1 MSIACI
7 EYKLFVD
14 CREKAL
20 RVSMGKLRKDG
31 IPKRSGL
38 QEGDRR
44 VSRPLSMKL
53 QVVDEYRLR
62 QRKKANGQCCA
73 PLQETAEQFNVHKS
87 LVSKWAAQEDEL
99 RRVVSQASVTRFSLN
114 PGSKCRFPLAEA
126 DTYTVCKE
134 HRTNGLRV
142 TARFLRV
149 AMRRSILEHYG
160 EMAATSF
167 RASHRWLQAFAR
179 RHRLSLRRKT
189 NSKHMP
195 IEARLAKCKRW
206 HARFRRRLRRAS
218 STAPLHETWGRWL
231 PQDRISID
239 QVPCNLREGDG
250 RTYAEVGS
258 KRVWLVGS
266 KQDDGKR
273 FCTLQV
279 AARCANGSP
288 NLPRHGQA
296 RLLVIFRGTGKR
308 ISPEEREA
316 WHPGVW
322 VRFQKKAWADEALCE
337 DYALVEMAEITAAAR
352 LAGRESVAIF
362 DNLHGQTTQT
372 HLANLAR
379 NRCKRHLLPSNTTD
393 ELQLVDAGVGH
404 ALKTE
409 MAHLHDDWLSKD
421 DNLEL
426 WTTATNFPVWRKRA
440 LVTWLAAQAWEN
452 VCRRFDFEAAA
463 TRLGMRMTIDGSG
476 DELIRMQ
483 GMEQYFF
490 CDDDGGGSD
499 YGSEAMSEVGGME
512 QMDGLQLGSQEDAQ
526 VEMHE
531 LSGNEN
537 ENENESTLLMGAQ
550 SIDEMTR
557 TESPISQH
565 NNEMSYVIVEYDCNP
580 SSNEEAADISF
591 AEHSVKSCLPQAEAP
606 PGYIIVETCPPL
618 DTRRQQRSLVGK
630 MILYGWED
638 YERTGWFVGR
648 VAHNR
653 VTARDKREVA
663 TANFV
668 VRYTATQTDGQID
681 GLVACELSARTYGAS
696 QWWVLLQHSRA
707 DLCHRSAA
715 LGRSDS
721 SNGEQ
726 LGLL

>member
-1 MSIACI
+1 
-7 EYKLFVD
+7 
-14 CREKAL
+14 
-20 RVSMGKLRKDG
+20 MGKLRKDG
-31 IPKRSGL
+31 IPKHSGL
-38 QEGDRR
+38 REGDRR
-44 VSRPLSMKL
+44 VGRALSLKL

-62 QRKKANGQCCA
+62 QRQKAGGHCCA
-73 PLQETAEQFNVHKS
+73 PLQETATQFNVHKS

-99 RRVVSQASVTRFSLN
+99 RRVLTQTSAVRFSLH

-126 DTYTVCKE
+126 DTYTACKE

-160 EMAATSF
+160 EVAAASF

-195 IEARLAKCKRW
+195 IESRLAKCKRW
-206 HARFRRRLRRAS
+206 HARFRRRLRHES
-218 STAPLHETWGRWL
+218 STTAPLHETWGRWL

-258 KRVWLVGS
+258 KRVWLVGC

-316 WHPGVW
+316 WHPDVW

-337 DYALVEMAEITAAAR
+337 DYALIEMAEITAAAR

-362 DNLHGQTTQT
+362 DNLHGQTTET
-372 HLANLAR
+372 HLRNLAR

-421 DNLEL
+421 GNLEL
-426 WTTATNFPVWRKRA
+426 WTTATNFPAWRKRV

-476 DELIRMQ
+476 DELIQMQ
-483 GMEQYFF
+483 GVERYFF

-499 YGSEAMSEVGGME
+499 YESEVDGSEQTNDS
-512 QMDGLQLGSQEDAQ
+512 LLGSRKDAQ
-526 VEMHE
+526 GEMRE
-531 LSGNEN
+531 LCGHEN
-537 ENENESTLLMGAQ
+537 EHTSIQLVGAQ
-550 SIDEMTR
+550 SIDGMTR
-557 TESPISQH
+557 TKSSTTQH
-565 NNEMSYVIVEYDCNP
+565 TQRVDLMVIKNDCNP
-580 SSNEEAADISF
+580 PSNEEAADLAIT
-591 AEHSVKSCLPQAEAP
+591 EHSVTSCLPQAVAP
-606 PGYIIVETCPPL
+606 PGYLMVEACPPL

-638 YERTGWFVGR
+638 DDRTGWFVGR

-653 VTARDKREVA
+653 VTARDKREVT

-668 VRYTATQTDGQID
+668 VRYSAKQTNGQID

-696 QWWVLLQHSRA
+696 QWWVLLQHSGA
-707 DLCHRSAA
+707 GLCHRSP
-715 LGRSDS
+715 LERRDGS
-721 SNGEQ
+721 G
-726 LGLL
+726 

>member
-1 MSIACI
+1 
-7 EYKLFVD
+7 
-14 CREKAL
+14 
-20 RVSMGKLRKDG
+20 MGKLRKDG
-31 IPKRSGL
+31 IPKHSGL
-38 QEGDRR
+38 REGDRR
-44 VSRPLSMKL
+44 VGRALSLKL

-62 QRKKANGQCCA
+62 QRQKAGGHCCA
-73 PLQETAEQFNVHKS
+73 PLQETATQFNVHKS

-99 RRVVSQASVTRFSLN
+99 RRVLTQTSAVRFSLH

-126 DTYTVCKE
+126 DTYTACKE

-160 EMAATSF
+160 EVAAASF

-195 IEARLAKCKRW
+195 IESRLAKCKRW
-206 HARFRRRLRRAS
+206 HARFRRRLRHES
-218 STAPLHETWGRWL
+218 STTAPLHETWGRWL

-250 RTYAEVGS
+250 RTYADVGS
-258 KRVWLVGS
+258 KRVWLVGC

-316 WHPGVW
+316 WHPDVW

-337 DYALVEMAEITAAAR
+337 DYALIEMAEITAAAR

-362 DNLHGQTTQT
+362 DNLHGQTTET
-372 HLANLAR
+372 HLRNLAR

-421 DNLEL
+421 GNLEL
-426 WTTATNFPVWRKRA
+426 WTTATNFPAWRKRV

-476 DELIRMQ
+476 DELIQMQ
-483 GMEQYFF
+483 GVERYFF

-499 YGSEAMSEVGGME
+499 YESEVDGSEQTNGSLLGSRTDAQGEMRELCGHENEHTSI
-512 QMDGLQLGSQEDAQ
+512 QLG
-526 VEMHE
+526 
-531 LSGNEN
+531 
-537 ENENESTLLMGAQ
+537 GAQ
-550 SIDEMTR
+550 SIDGMTR
-557 TESPISQH
+557 TKSSTTQH
-565 NNEMSYVIVEYDCNP
+565 TQRVDLMVIKNDCNP
-580 SSNEEAADISF
+580 PSNEEAADLAIT
-591 AEHSVKSCLPQAEAP
+591 EHSVTSCLPQAVAP
-606 PGYIIVETCPPL
+606 PGYLMVEACPPL

-638 YERTGWFVGR
+638 DDRTGWFVGR

-653 VTARDKREVA
+653 VTARDKREVT

-668 VRYTATQTDGQID
+668 VRYSAKQTNGQID

-696 QWWVLLQHSRA
+696 QWWVLLQHSGA
-707 DLCHRSAA
+707 GLCHRSP
-715 LGRSDS
+715 LERRDGS
-721 SNGEQ
+721 G
-726 LGLL
+726 

>member
-1 MSIACI
+1 
-7 EYKLFVD
+7 
-14 CREKAL
+14 
-20 RVSMGKLRKDG
+20 MGKLRKDG
-31 IPKRSGL
+31 IPKHSGL
-38 QEGDRR
+38 REGDRR
-44 VSRPLSMKL
+44 VGRALSLKL

-62 QRKKANGQCCA
+62 QRQKAGGHCCA
-73 PLQETAEQFNVHKS
+73 PLQETATQFNVHKS

-99 RRVVSQASVTRFSLN
+99 RRVLTQTSAVRFSLH

-126 DTYTVCKE
+126 DTYTACKE

-160 EMAATSF
+160 EVAAASF

-195 IEARLAKCKRW
+195 IESRLAKCKRW
-206 HARFRRRLRRAS
+206 HARFRRRLRRES
-218 STAPLHETWGRWL
+218 STTAPLHETWGRWL

-258 KRVWLVGS
+258 KRVWLVGC

-316 WHPGVW
+316 WHPDVW

-337 DYALVEMAEITAAAR
+337 DYALIEMAEITAAAR

-362 DNLHGQTTQT
+362 DNLHGQTTET
-372 HLANLAR
+372 HLRNLAR

-421 DNLEL
+421 GNLEL
-426 WTTATNFPVWRKRA
+426 WTTATNFPAWRKRV

-476 DELIRMQ
+476 DELIQMQ
-483 GMEQYFF
+483 GVERYFF

-499 YGSEAMSEVGGME
+499 YESEVDGSEQTNGS
-512 QMDGLQLGSQEDAQ
+512 LLGSRTDAQ
-526 VEMHE
+526 GEMRE
-531 LSGNEN
+531 LCGHEN
-537 ENENESTLLMGAQ
+537 EHTSIQLVGAQ
-550 SIDEMTR
+550 SIDGMTR
-557 TESPISQH
+557 TKSSTTQH
-565 NNEMSYVIVEYDCNP
+565 TQRVDLMVIKNDCNP
-580 SSNEEAADISF
+580 PSNEEAADLAIT
-591 AEHSVKSCLPQAEAP
+591 EHSVTSCLPQAVAP
-606 PGYIIVETCPPL
+606 PGYLMVEACPPL

-638 YERTGWFVGR
+638 DDRTGWFVGR

-653 VTARDKREVA
+653 VTARDKREVT

-668 VRYTATQTDGQID
+668 VRYSAKQTNGQID

-696 QWWVLLQHSRA
+696 QWWVLLQHSGA
-707 DLCHRSAA
+707 GLCHRSP
-715 LGRSDS
+715 LERRDGS
-721 SNGEQ
+721 G
-726 LGLL
+726 

>member
-1 MSIACI
+1 
-7 EYKLFVD
+7 
-14 CREKAL
+14 
-20 RVSMGKLRKDG
+20 MGKLRKDG
-31 IPKRSGL
+31 IPKHSGL
-38 QEGDRR
+38 REGDRR
-44 VSRPLSMKL
+44 VGRALSLKL

-62 QRKKANGQCCA
+62 QRQKAGGHCCA
-73 PLQETAEQFNVHKS
+73 PLQETATQFNVHKS

-99 RRVVSQASVTRFSLN
+99 RRVLTQTSAVRFSLH

-126 DTYTVCKE
+126 DTYTACKE

-160 EMAATSF
+160 EVAAASF

-195 IEARLAKCKRW
+195 IESRLAKCKRW
-206 HARFRRRLRRAS
+206 HARFRRRLRRES
-218 STAPLHETWGRWL
+218 STTAPLHETWGRWL

-258 KRVWLVGS
+258 KRVWLVGC

-296 RLLVIFRGTGKR
+296 RLLVIFRGAGKR

-316 WHPGVW
+316 WNPDVW

-337 DYALVEMAEITAAAR
+337 DYALIEMAEITAAAR

-362 DNLHGQTTQT
+362 DNLHGQTTET
-372 HLANLAR
+372 HLRNLAR

-421 DNLEL
+421 GNLEL
-426 WTTATNFPVWRKRA
+426 WTTATNFPAWRKRV

-476 DELIRMQ
+476 DELIQMQ
-483 GMEQYFF
+483 GVERYFF

-499 YGSEAMSEVGGME
+499 YESEVDGSEQTNDS
-512 QMDGLQLGSQEDAQ
+512 LLGSRKDAQ
-526 VEMHE
+526 GEMRE
-531 LSGNEN
+531 LCGHEN
-537 ENENESTLLMGAQ
+537 EHTSIQLVGAQ
-550 SIDEMTR
+550 SIDGMTR
-557 TESPISQH
+557 TKSSTTQH
-565 NNEMSYVIVEYDCNP
+565 TQRVDLMVIKNDCNP
-580 SSNEEAADISF
+580 PSNEEAADLAIT
-591 AEHSVKSCLPQAEAP
+591 EHSVTSCLPQAVAP
-606 PGYIIVETCPPL
+606 PGYLMVEACPPL

-638 YERTGWFVGR
+638 DDRTGWFVGR

-653 VTARDKREVA
+653 VTARDKREVT

-668 VRYTATQTDGQID
+668 VRYSAKQTNGQID

-696 QWWVLLQHSRA
+696 QWWVLLQHSGA
-707 DLCHRSAA
+707 GLCHRSA
-715 LGRSDS
+715 LEPRDGS
-721 SNGEQ
+721 G
-726 LGLL
+726 

>member
-1 MSIACI
+1 
-7 EYKLFVD
+7 
-14 CREKAL
+14 
-20 RVSMGKLRKDG
+20 MGKLRKDG

-44 VSRPLSMKL
+44 LGRPLSAKL

-62 QRKKANGQCCA
+62 QRQKANGQCSA
-73 PLQETAEQFNVHKS
+73 PLQETAKHFNVHKS

-99 RRVVSQASVTRFSLN
+99 RRVASQSSVARFSLN

-126 DTYTVCKE
+126 ATYAVCKE
-134 HRTNGLRV
+134 HRTNGLRI

-160 EMAATSF
+160 DMAATSF

-195 IEARLAKCKRW
+195 VEARLAKCKRW

-288 NLPRHGQA
+288 NLPRHGQE
-296 RLLVIFRGTGKR
+296 RLLIIFRGTGKR
-308 ISPEEREA
+308 ISPEERKA
-316 WHPGVW
+316 WHPDVW

-337 DYALVEMAEITAAAR
+337 DYALIEMAEITSAAR
-352 LAGRESVAIF
+352 LAGRQSVAIF

-372 HLANLAR
+372 HLANLDR
-379 NRCKRHLLPSNTTD
+379 NRCKRHLLPSNMTD

-409 MAHLHDDWLSKD
+409 MAHLHDEWLSKD

-426 WTTATNFPVWRKRA
+426 WTTATNFPAWRKRV

-483 GMEQYFF
+483 GVEQYFF

-499 YGSEAMSEVGGME
+499 YESEVMSEVGGTE
-512 QMDGLQLGSQEDAQ
+512 QMDGLLLGSREDAQ
-526 VEMHE
+526 IEMHE
-531 LSGNEN
+531 LRVDKNERV
-537 ENENESTLLMGAQ
+537 ST
-550 SIDEMTR
+550 DEMTR

-565 NNEMSYVIVEYDCNP
+565 NHRMSHVIVKYNCNP
-580 SSNEEAADISF
+580 SSNEEAADICL
-591 AEHSVKSCLPQAEAP
+591 AGHSVTSCLPQAVAP
-606 PGYIIVETCPPL
+606 PGYIMVDACPAL
-618 DTRRQQRSLVGK
+618 DTIRQQRSLVGK

-638 YERTGWFVGR
+638 DERTGWFVGR

-668 VRYTATQTDGQID
+668 VRYNAKQTGGQID

-696 QWWVLLQHSRA
+696 QWWVLLQRSRA
-707 DLCHRSAA
+707 DLCHGSAFR
-715 LGRSDS
+715 RSDS
-721 SNGEQ
+721 SDGEQ
-726 LGLL
+726 LALL

>member
-1 MSIACI
+1 
-7 EYKLFVD
+7 
-14 CREKAL
+14 
-20 RVSMGKLRKDG
+20 MGKLRKDG
-31 IPKRSGL
+31 IPKHSGL
-38 QEGDRR
+38 REGDRR
-44 VSRPLSMKL
+44 VGRALSLKL

-62 QRKKANGQCCA
+62 QRQKAGGHCCA
-73 PLQETAEQFNVHKS
+73 PLQETATQFNVHKS
-87 LVSKWAAQEDEL
+87 LVSKWVAQEDEL
-99 RRVVSQASVTRFSLN
+99 RRVLTQTSAVRFSLH

-126 DTYTVCKE
+126 DTYTACKE

-149 AMRRSILEHYG
+149 AMRRSILEHYD
-160 EMAATSF
+160 EVAAASF

-206 HARFRRRLRRAS
+206 HARFRRRLRRES
-218 STAPLHETWGRWL
+218 STTAPLHETWGRWL

-258 KRVWLVGS
+258 KRVWLVGC

-316 WHPGVW
+316 WHPDVW

-337 DYALVEMAEITAAAR
+337 DYALIEMAEITAAAR

-362 DNLHGQTTQT
+362 DNLHGQTTET
-372 HLANLAR
+372 HLRNLAR

-421 DNLEL
+421 GNLEL
-426 WTTATNFPVWRKRA
+426 WTTATNFPAWRKRV

-476 DELIRMQ
+476 DELIQMQ
-483 GMEQYFF
+483 GVERYFF

-499 YGSEAMSEVGGME
+499 YESEVDGSE
-512 QMDGLQLGSQEDAQ
+512 QTDGSLLGSRTDAQ
-526 VEMHE
+526 GEMRE
-531 LSGNEN
+531 LCGHEN
-537 ENENESTLLMGAQ
+537 EHASIQLVGAQ
-550 SIDEMTR
+550 SIDGMTR
-557 TESPISQH
+557 TKSSTTQH
-565 NNEMSYVIVEYDCNP
+565 TQRVDLMVIKNDCNP
-580 SSNEEAADISF
+580 PSNEEAADLAIT
-591 AEHSVKSCLPQAEAP
+591 EHSVTSCLPQAVAP
-606 PGYIIVETCPPL
+606 PGYLMVEACPPL

-638 YERTGWFVGR
+638 DDRTGWFVGR

-653 VTARDKREVA
+653 VTARDKREVT

-668 VRYTATQTDGQID
+668 VRYSAKQTNGQID

-696 QWWVLLQHSRA
+696 QWWVLLQHSGA
-707 DLCHRSAA
+707 GLCHRSP
-715 LGRSDS
+715 LERRDGS
-721 SNGEQ
+721 G
-726 LGLL
+726 

>member
-1 MSIACI
+1 
-7 EYKLFVD
+7 
-14 CREKAL
+14 
-20 RVSMGKLRKDG
+20 MGKLRKDG
-31 IPKRSGL
+31 IPKHSGL
-38 QEGDRR
+38 REGDRR
-44 VSRPLSMKL
+44 VGRALSLKL

-62 QRKKANGQCCA
+62 QRQKAGGHCCA
-73 PLQETAEQFNVHKS
+73 PLQETATQFNVHKS

-99 RRVVSQASVTRFSLN
+99 RRVLTQTSAVRFSLH

-126 DTYTVCKE
+126 DTYTACKE

-160 EMAATSF
+160 EVAAASF

-195 IEARLAKCKRW
+195 IESRLAKCKRW
-206 HARFRRRLRRAS
+206 HARFRRRLRHES
-218 STAPLHETWGRWL
+218 STTAPLHETWGRWL

-250 RTYAEVGS
+250 RTYADVGS
-258 KRVWLVGS
+258 KRVWLVGC

-316 WHPGVW
+316 WHPDVW

-337 DYALVEMAEITAAAR
+337 DYALIEMAEITAAAR

-362 DNLHGQTTQT
+362 DNLHGQTTET
-372 HLANLAR
+372 HLRNLAR

-421 DNLEL
+421 GNLEL
-426 WTTATNFPVWRKRA
+426 WTTATNFPAWRKRV

-476 DELIRMQ
+476 DELIQMQ
-483 GMEQYFF
+483 GVERYFF

-499 YGSEAMSEVGGME
+499 YESEVDGSE
-512 QMDGLQLGSQEDAQ
+512 QTDGSLLGSRTDAQ
-526 VEMHE
+526 GEMRE
-531 LSGNEN
+531 LCGHEN
-537 ENENESTLLMGAQ
+537 EHTSIQLVGAQ
-550 SIDEMTR
+550 SIDGMTR
-557 TESPISQH
+557 TKSSTTQH
-565 NNEMSYVIVEYDCNP
+565 TQRVDLMVIKNDCNP
-580 SSNEEAADISF
+580 PSNEEAADLAIT
-591 AEHSVKSCLPQAEAP
+591 EHSVTSCLPQAVAP
-606 PGYIIVETCPPL
+606 PGYLMVEACPPL

-638 YERTGWFVGR
+638 DDRTGWFVGR

-653 VTARDKREVA
+653 VTARDKREVT

-668 VRYTATQTDGQID
+668 VRYSAKQTNGQID

-696 QWWVLLQHSRA
+696 QWWVLLQHSGA
-707 DLCHRSAA
+707 GLCHRSP
-715 LGRSDS
+715 LERRDGS
-721 SNGEQ
+721 G
-726 LGLL
+726 

>member
-1 MSIACI
+1 M
-7 EYKLFVD
+7 
-14 CREKAL
+14 
-20 RVSMGKLRKDG
+20 
-31 IPKRSGL
+31 
-38 QEGDRR
+38 
-44 VSRPLSMKL
+44 
-53 QVVDEYRLR
+53 
-62 QRKKANGQCCA
+62 
-73 PLQETAEQFNVHKS
+73 HKS

-99 RRVVSQASVTRFSLN
+99 RRVLTQTSAVRFSLH

-126 DTYTVCKE
+126 DTYTACKE

-160 EMAATSF
+160 EVAAASF

-189 NSKHMP
+189 NSKHVP

-218 STAPLHETWGRWL
+218 STTAPLHETWGRWL

-258 KRVWLVGS
+258 KRVWLVGC

-316 WHPGVW
+316 WHPDVW

-337 DYALVEMAEITAAAR
+337 DYALIEMAEITAAAR

-362 DNLHGQTTQT
+362 DNLHGQTTET
-372 HLANLAR
+372 HLRNLAR

-421 DNLEL
+421 GNLEL
-426 WTTATNFPVWRKRA
+426 WTTATNFPAWRKRV

-476 DELIRMQ
+476 DELIQMQ
-483 GMEQYFF
+483 GVERYFF

-499 YGSEAMSEVGGME
+499 YESEVDGSE
-512 QMDGLQLGSQEDAQ
+512 QTDGSLLGSRTDAQ
-526 VEMHE
+526 GEMRE
-531 LSGNEN
+531 LCGHEN
-537 ENENESTLLMGAQ
+537 EHTSIQLVGAQ
-550 SIDEMTR
+550 SIDGMTR
-557 TESPISQH
+557 TKSSTTQH
-565 NNEMSYVIVEYDCNP
+565 TQRVDLMVIKNDCNP
-580 SSNEEAADISF
+580 PSNEEAADLAIT
-591 AEHSVKSCLPQAEAP
+591 EHSVTSCLPQAVAP
-606 PGYIIVETCPPL
+606 PGYLMVEACPPL

-638 YERTGWFVGR
+638 DDRTGWFVGR

-653 VTARDKREVA
+653 VTARDKREVT

-668 VRYTATQTDGQID
+668 VRYSAKQTNGQID

-696 QWWVLLQHSRA
+696 QWWVLLQHSGA
-707 DLCHRSAA
+707 GLCHRSP
-715 LGRSDS
+715 LERRDGS
-721 SNGEQ
+721 G
-726 LGLL
+726 

>member
-1 MSIACI
+1 
-7 EYKLFVD
+7 
-14 CREKAL
+14 
-20 RVSMGKLRKDG
+20 
-31 IPKRSGL
+31 
-38 QEGDRR
+38 
-44 VSRPLSMKL
+44 
-53 QVVDEYRLR
+53 
-62 QRKKANGQCCA
+62 
-73 PLQETAEQFNVHKS
+73 
-87 LVSKWAAQEDEL
+87 
-99 RRVVSQASVTRFSLN
+99 
-114 PGSKCRFPLAEA
+114 
-126 DTYTVCKE
+126 
-134 HRTNGLRV
+134 
-142 TARFLRV
+142 
-149 AMRRSILEHYG
+149 
-160 EMAATSF
+160 
-167 RASHRWLQAFAR
+167 
-179 RHRLSLRRKT
+179 
-189 NSKHMP
+189 MP
-195 IEARLAKCKRW
+195 IESRLAKCKRW
-206 HARFRRRLRRAS
+206 HARFRRRLRRES
-218 STAPLHETWGRWL
+218 STTAPLHETWGRWL

-250 RTYAEVGS
+250 RTYADVGS
-258 KRVWLVGS
+258 KRVWLVGC

-316 WHPGVW
+316 WHPDVW

-337 DYALVEMAEITAAAR
+337 DYALIEMAEITAAAR

-362 DNLHGQTTQT
+362 DNLHGQTTET
-372 HLANLAR
+372 HLRNLAR

-421 DNLEL
+421 GNLEL
-426 WTTATNFPVWRKRA
+426 WTTATNFPAWRKRV

-476 DELIRMQ
+476 DELIQMQ
-483 GMEQYFF
+483 GVERYFF

-499 YGSEAMSEVGGME
+499 YESEVDGSE
-512 QMDGLQLGSQEDAQ
+512 QTDGSLLGSRTDAQ
-526 VEMHE
+526 GEMRE
-531 LSGNEN
+531 LCGHEN
-537 ENENESTLLMGAQ
+537 EHTSIQLVGAQ
-550 SIDEMTR
+550 SIDGMTR
-557 TESPISQH
+557 TKSSTTQH
-565 NNEMSYVIVEYDCNP
+565 TQRVDLMVIKNDCNP
-580 SSNEEAADISF
+580 PSNEEAADLAIT
-591 AEHSVKSCLPQAEAP
+591 EHSVTSCLPQAVAP
-606 PGYIIVETCPPL
+606 PGYLMVEACPPL

-638 YERTGWFVGR
+638 DDRTGWFVGR

-653 VTARDKREVA
+653 VTARDKREVT

-668 VRYTATQTDGQID
+668 VRYSAKQTNGQID

-696 QWWVLLQHSRA
+696 QWWVLLQHSGA
-707 DLCHRSAA
+707 GLCHRSP
-715 LGRSDS
+715 LERRDGS
-721 SNGEQ
+721 G
-726 LGLL
+726 

>member
-1 MSIACI
+1 
-7 EYKLFVD
+7 
-14 CREKAL
+14 
-20 RVSMGKLRKDG
+20 MGKLRKDG
-31 IPKRSGL
+31 IPKHSGL
-38 QEGDRR
+38 REGDRR
-44 VSRPLSMKL
+44 VGRALSLKL

-62 QRKKANGQCCA
+62 QRQKAGGHCCA
-73 PLQETAEQFNVHKS
+73 PLQETAKQFNVHKS
-87 LVSKWAAQEDEL
+87 LVSKWAAREDEL
-99 RRVVSQASVTRFSLN
+99 RRVVTQTGAARFSLH

-126 DTYTVCKE
+126 DTYAVCKE

-160 EMAATSF
+160 EVAAASF

-189 NSKHMP
+189 NSKHVP

-218 STAPLHETWGRWL
+218 STTAPLHETWGRWL

-258 KRVWLVGS
+258 KRVWLVGC

-316 WHPGVW
+316 WHPDVW

-337 DYALVEMAEITAAAR
+337 DYALIEMAEITAAAR

-362 DNLHGQTTQT
+362 DNLHGQTTET
-372 HLANLAR
+372 HLRNLAR

-421 DNLEL
+421 GNLEL
-426 WTTATNFPVWRKRA
+426 WTTATNFPAWRKRV

-476 DELIRMQ
+476 DELIQMQ
-483 GMEQYFF
+483 GVERYFF

-499 YGSEAMSEVGGME
+499 YESEVDGSEQTNGSLLGSRTDAQGEMRELCGHENEHTSI
-512 QMDGLQLGSQEDAQ
+512 QLG
-526 VEMHE
+526 
-531 LSGNEN
+531 
-537 ENENESTLLMGAQ
+537 GAQ
-550 SIDEMTR
+550 SIDGMTR
-557 TESPISQH
+557 TKSSTTQH
-565 NNEMSYVIVEYDCNP
+565 TQRVDLMVIKNDCNP
-580 SSNEEAADISF
+580 PSNEEAADLAIT
-591 AEHSVKSCLPQAEAP
+591 EHSVTSCLPQAVAP
-606 PGYIIVETCPPL
+606 PGYLMVEACPPL

-638 YERTGWFVGR
+638 DDRTGWFVGR

-653 VTARDKREVA
+653 VTARDKREVT

-668 VRYTATQTDGQID
+668 VRYSAKQTNGQID

-696 QWWVLLQHSRA
+696 QWWVLLQHSGA
-707 DLCHRSAA
+707 GLCHRSP
-715 LGRSDS
+715 LERRDGS
-721 SNGEQ
+721 G
-726 LGLL
+726 

>member
-1 MSIACI
+1 
-7 EYKLFVD
+7 
-14 CREKAL
+14 
-20 RVSMGKLRKDG
+20 MGKLRKDG
-31 IPKRSGL
+31 IPKHSGL
-38 QEGDRR
+38 REGDRR
-44 VSRPLSMKL
+44 VGRALSLKL

-62 QRKKANGQCCA
+62 QRQKAGGHCCA
-73 PLQETAEQFNVHKS
+73 PLQETATQFNVHKS

-99 RRVVSQASVTRFSLN
+99 RRVLTQTSAVRFSLH

-126 DTYTVCKE
+126 DTYTACKE

-160 EMAATSF
+160 EVAAASF

-195 IEARLAKCKRW
+195 IESRLAKCKRW
-206 HARFRRRLRRAS
+206 HARFRRRLRRES
-218 STAPLHETWGRWL
+218 STTAPLHETWGRWL

-258 KRVWLVGS
+258 KRVWLVGC

-316 WHPGVW
+316 WHPDVW

-337 DYALVEMAEITAAAR
+337 DYALIEMAEITAAAR

-362 DNLHGQTTQT
+362 DNLHGQTTET
-372 HLANLAR
+372 HLRNLAR

-421 DNLEL
+421 GNLEL
-426 WTTATNFPVWRKRA
+426 WTTATNFPAWRKRV

-476 DELIRMQ
+476 DELIQMQ
-483 GMEQYFF
+483 GVERYFF

-499 YGSEAMSEVGGME
+499 YESEVDGSEQTNGSLLGSRTDAQGEMRELCGHENEHTSI
-512 QMDGLQLGSQEDAQ
+512 QLG
-526 VEMHE
+526 
-531 LSGNEN
+531 
-537 ENENESTLLMGAQ
+537 GAQ
-550 SIDEMTR
+550 SIDGMTR
-557 TESPISQH
+557 TKSSTTQH
-565 NNEMSYVIVEYDCNP
+565 TQRVDLMVIKNDCNP
-580 SSNEEAADISF
+580 PSNEEAADLAIT
-591 AEHSVKSCLPQAEAP
+591 EHSVTSCLPQAVAP
-606 PGYIIVETCPPL
+606 PGYLMVEACPPL

-638 YERTGWFVGR
+638 DDRTGWFVGR

-653 VTARDKREVA
+653 VTARDKREVT

-668 VRYTATQTDGQID
+668 VRYSAKQTNGQID

-696 QWWVLLQHSRA
+696 QWWVLLQHSGA
-707 DLCHRSAA
+707 GLCHRSP
-715 LGRSDS
+715 LERRDGS
-721 SNGEQ
+721 G
-726 LGLL
+726 

>member
-1 MSIACI
+1 
-7 EYKLFVD
+7 
-14 CREKAL
+14 
-20 RVSMGKLRKDG
+20 MGKLRKDG
-31 IPKRSGL
+31 IPKHSGL
-38 QEGDRR
+38 REGDRR
-44 VSRPLSMKL
+44 VGRALSLKL

-62 QRKKANGQCCA
+62 QRQKAGGHCCA
-73 PLQETAEQFNVHKS
+73 PLRETATQFNVHKS

-99 RRVVSQASVTRFSLN
+99 RRVLTQTSAVRFSLH

-126 DTYTVCKE
+126 DTYTACKE

-149 AMRRSILEHYG
+149 AMRRSILEHYD
-160 EMAATSF
+160 EVAAASF

-195 IEARLAKCKRW
+195 IESRLAKCKRW
-206 HARFRRRLRRAS
+206 HARFRRRLRRES
-218 STAPLHETWGRWL
+218 STTAPLHETWGRWL

-258 KRVWLVGS
+258 KRVWLVGC

-316 WHPGVW
+316 WHPDVW

-337 DYALVEMAEITAAAR
+337 DYALIEMAEITAAAR

-362 DNLHGQTTQT
+362 DNLHGQTTET
-372 HLANLAR
+372 HLRNLAR

-421 DNLEL
+421 GNLEL
-426 WTTATNFPVWRKRA
+426 WTTATNFPAWRKRV

-476 DELIRMQ
+476 DELIQMQ
-483 GMEQYFF
+483 GVERYFF

-499 YGSEAMSEVGGME
+499 YESEVDGSE
-512 QMDGLQLGSQEDAQ
+512 QTDGSLLGSRTDAQ
-526 VEMHE
+526 GEMRE
-531 LSGNEN
+531 LCGHEN
-537 ENENESTLLMGAQ
+537 EHASIQLVGAQ
-550 SIDEMTR
+550 SIDGMTR
-557 TESPISQH
+557 TKSSTTQH
-565 NNEMSYVIVEYDCNP
+565 TQRVDLMVIKNDCNP
-580 SSNEEAADISF
+580 PSNEEAADLAIT
-591 AEHSVKSCLPQAEAP
+591 EHSVTSCLPQAVAP
-606 PGYIIVETCPPL
+606 PGYLMVEACPPL

-638 YERTGWFVGR
+638 DDRTGWFVGR

-653 VTARDKREVA
+653 VTARDKREVT

-668 VRYTATQTDGQID
+668 VRYSAKQTNGQID

-696 QWWVLLQHSRA
+696 QWWVLLQHSGA
-707 DLCHRSAA
+707 GLCHRSP
-715 LGRSDS
+715 LERRDGS
-721 SNGEQ
+721 G
-726 LGLL
+726 

>member
-1 MSIACI
+1 
-7 EYKLFVD
+7 
-14 CREKAL
+14 
-20 RVSMGKLRKDG
+20 MGKLRKDG
-31 IPKRSGL
+31 IPKHSGL
-38 QEGDRR
+38 REGDRR
-44 VSRPLSMKL
+44 VGRALSLKL

-62 QRKKANGQCCA
+62 QRQKAGGHCCA
-73 PLQETAEQFNVHKS
+73 PLQETATQFNVHKS

-99 RRVVSQASVTRFSLN
+99 RRVLTQTSAVRFSLH

-126 DTYTVCKE
+126 DTYTACKE

-160 EMAATSF
+160 EVAAASF

-189 NSKHMP
+189 NSKHVP

-218 STAPLHETWGRWL
+218 STTAPLHETWGRWL

-258 KRVWLVGS
+258 KRVWLVGC

-279 AARCANGSP
+279 AARCSNGSP
-288 NLPRHGQA
+288 DLPRREQP
-296 RLLVIFRGTGKR
+296 RLSVIFRGTGSR
-308 ISPEEREA
+308 ISPEERAA
-316 WHPGVW
+316 WHPDVW
-322 VRFQKKAWADEALCE
+322 VRFQKKAWADEAVCE

-362 DNLHGQTTQT
+362 DNLHGQTTQM

-409 MAHLHDDWLSKD
+409 MAHLHDEWLSID

-426 WTTATNFPVWRKRA
+426 WTTPTNFPAWRKRA

-452 VCRRFDFEAAA
+452 VCVRFDFEAAA

-483 GMEQYFF
+483 GVEQYFF
-490 CDDDGGGSD
+490 CDDDGGESD
-499 YGSEAMSEVGGME
+499 CESEVGDDGE
-512 QMDGLQLGSQEDAQ
+512 QIDGSLLEPREDAQ
-526 VEMHE
+526 EEMRDACGHE
-531 LSGNEN
+531 KERMGTQLI
-537 ENENESTLLMGAQ
+537 GAQ
-550 SIDEMTR
+550 FVDERLTR
-557 TESPISQH
+557 TEGRVTQH
-565 NNEMSYVIVEYDCNP
+565 TWGLDLMVVENDCNTP
-580 SSNEEAADISF
+580 FNAEEVAESSIS
-591 AEHSVKSCLPQAEAP
+591 AHSVTSCLPQAAAP
-606 PGYIIVETCPPL
+606 PGYTMVEACPPL
-618 DTRRQQRSLVGK
+618 ETRRQKRSLVGK
-630 MILYGWED
+630 LILYGWED
-638 YERTGWFVGR
+638 DDRTGWFVGR

-653 VTARDKREVA
+653 VTARDKRGVP
-663 TANFV
+663 TANYI
-668 VRYTATQTDGQID
+668 VRYTAKQTNGQID

-696 QWWVLLQHSRA
+696 QWWVLLQRSGA
-707 DLCHRSAA
+707 DLCRRSA
-715 LGRSDS
+715 LGRSNS
-721 SNGEQ
+721 SDGEQ
-726 LGLL
+726 LALL

>member
-1 MSIACI
+1 
-7 EYKLFVD
+7 
-14 CREKAL
+14 
-20 RVSMGKLRKDG
+20 MGKLRKDG
-31 IPKRSGL
+31 IPKHSGL
-38 QEGDRR
+38 REGDRR
-44 VSRPLSMKL
+44 VGRALSLKL

-62 QRKKANGQCCA
+62 QRQKAGGHCCA
-73 PLQETAEQFNVHKS
+73 PLQETATQFNVHKS

-99 RRVVSQASVTRFSLN
+99 RRVLTQTSAVRFSLH

-126 DTYTVCKE
+126 DTYTACKE

-160 EMAATSF
+160 EVAAASF

-195 IEARLAKCKRW
+195 IESRLAKCKRW
-206 HARFRRRLRRAS
+206 HARFRRRLRRES
-218 STAPLHETWGRWL
+218 STTAPLHETWGRWL

-258 KRVWLVGS
+258 KRVWLVGC

-316 WHPGVW
+316 WHPDVW

-337 DYALVEMAEITAAAR
+337 DYALIEMAEITAAAR

-362 DNLHGQTTQT
+362 DNLHGQTTET
-372 HLANLAR
+372 HLRNLAR

-421 DNLEL
+421 GNLEL
-426 WTTATNFPVWRKRA
+426 WTTATNFPAWRKRV

-476 DELIRMQ
+476 DELIQMQ
-483 GMEQYFF
+483 GVERYFF

-499 YGSEAMSEVGGME
+499 YESEVDGSE
-512 QMDGLQLGSQEDAQ
+512 QTDGSLLGSRTDAQGEMRELCGHENEHTSIQLG
-526 VEMHE
+526 
-531 LSGNEN
+531 
-537 ENENESTLLMGAQ
+537 GAQ
-550 SIDEMTR
+550 SIDGMTR
-557 TESPISQH
+557 TKSSTTQH
-565 NNEMSYVIVEYDCNP
+565 TQRVDLMVIKNDCNP
-580 SSNEEAADISF
+580 PSNEEAADLAIT
-591 AEHSVKSCLPQAEAP
+591 EHSVTSCLPQAVAP
-606 PGYIIVETCPPL
+606 PGYLMVEACPPL

-638 YERTGWFVGR
+638 DDRTGWFVGR

-653 VTARDKREVA
+653 VTARDKREVT

-668 VRYTATQTDGQID
+668 VRYSAKQTNGQID

-696 QWWVLLQHSRA
+696 QWWVLLQHSGA
-707 DLCHRSAA
+707 GLCHRSP
-715 LGRSDS
+715 LERRDGS
-721 SNGEQ
+721 G
-726 LGLL
+726 

>member
-1 MSIACI
+1 
-7 EYKLFVD
+7 
-14 CREKAL
+14 
-20 RVSMGKLRKDG
+20 MGKLRKDG
-31 IPKRSGL
+31 ILKRSGL
-38 QEGDRR
+38 VEGDRR
-44 VSRPLSMKL
+44 VGRALSLKL

-62 QRKKANGQCCA
+62 QRQKANGHCDT
-73 PLQETAEQFNVHKS
+73 PLHVTATQFNVHKS
-87 LVSKWAAQEDEL
+87 LVSKWAAKEDEL
-99 RRVVSQASVTRFSLN
+99 RRVVTQTSAVRFSLH
-114 PGSKCRFPLAEA
+114 PGSKCHFPLAAA
-126 DTYTVCKE
+126 DTYAVCKE

-160 EMAATSF
+160 EAAAASF

-195 IEARLAKCKRW
+195 VEARLAKCKRW
-206 HARFRRRLRRAS
+206 HARFRRRLRHSS

-250 RTYAEVGS
+250 RTYADVGS

-288 NLPRHGQA
+288 DLPRHGQA

-308 ISPEEREA
+308 ISPEERAA
-316 WHPGVW
+316 WHPDVW

-337 DYALVEMAEITAAAR
+337 DYALMEMADITAAAR

-362 DNLHGQTTQT
+362 DNLHGQTTPT

-379 NRCKRHLLPSNTTD
+379 NLCKRHLLPSNTTD

-409 MAHLHDDWLSKD
+409 MAHLHDGWLSTD

-426 WTTATNFPVWRKRA
+426 WTTATNFPAWRKRA

-452 VCRRFDFEAAA
+452 ICLRFDFEAAA

-483 GMEQYFF
+483 GVDRYFF
-490 CDDDGGGSD
+490 SDDDGGDSD
-499 YGSEAMSEVGGME
+499 HDASEAGGRE
-512 QMDGLQLGSQEDAQ
+512 QTDVSLLEGAQ

-531 LSGNEN
+531 LNGHEN
-537 ENENESTLLMGAQ
+537 EHMSTELIGAH
-550 SIDEMTR
+550 SIGTMMS
-557 TESPISQH
+557 TESPIEIAQH
-565 NNEMSYVIVEYDCNP
+565 SHRMDLKLVENDCSHP
-580 SSNEEAADISF
+580 SNEEAADVSI
-591 AEHSVKSCLPQAEAP
+591 AGYSVTSCLPQAMAP
-606 PGYIIVETCPPL
+606 PGFIMVDACPPL
-618 DTRRQQRSLVGK
+618 DTRCQQRSLVGR
-630 MILYGWED
+630 MILYGWEND
-638 YERTGWFVGR
+638 DRTGWFVGR

-653 VTARDKREVA
+653 LTARDKREVS

-668 VRYTATQTDGQID
+668 VRYTAKQTNGQIN
-681 GLVACELSARTYGAS
+681 GLVACELSNRTYGVS
-696 QWWVLLQHSRA
+696 QWWVLLQHSGA
-707 DLCHRSAA
+707 DLCHRNA
-715 LGRSDS
+715 LGQSDCS
-721 SNGEQ
+721 GGEPN
-726 LGLL
+726 

>member
-1 MSIACI
+1 
-7 EYKLFVD
+7 
-14 CREKAL
+14 
-20 RVSMGKLRKDG
+20 MGKLRKDG
-31 IPKRSGL
+31 IPKHSGL
-38 QEGDRR
+38 REGDRR
-44 VSRPLSMKL
+44 VGRALSLKL

-62 QRKKANGQCCA
+62 QRQKAGGHCCA
-73 PLQETAEQFNVHKS
+73 PLQETATQFNVHKS

-99 RRVVSQASVTRFSLN
+99 RRVLTQTSAVRFSLH

-126 DTYTVCKE
+126 DTYTACKE

-160 EMAATSF
+160 EVAAASF

-195 IEARLAKCKRW
+195 IESRLAKCKRW
-206 HARFRRRLRRAS
+206 HARFRRRLRRES
-218 STAPLHETWGRWL
+218 STTAPLHETWGRWL

-258 KRVWLVGS
+258 KRVWLVGC

-316 WHPGVW
+316 WHPDVW

-337 DYALVEMAEITAAAR
+337 DYALIEMAEITAAAR

-362 DNLHGQTTQT
+362 DNLHGQTTET
-372 HLANLAR
+372 HLRNLAR

-421 DNLEL
+421 GNLEL
-426 WTTATNFPVWRKRA
+426 WTTATNFPAWRKRV

-476 DELIRMQ
+476 DELIQMQ
-483 GMEQYFF
+483 GVERYFF

-499 YGSEAMSEVGGME
+499 YESEVDGSEQTNDS
-512 QMDGLQLGSQEDAQ
+512 LLGSRKDAQ
-526 VEMHE
+526 GEMRE
-531 LSGNEN
+531 LCGHEN
-537 ENENESTLLMGAQ
+537 EHTSIQLVGAQ
-550 SIDEMTR
+550 SIDGMTR
-557 TESPISQH
+557 TKSSTTQH
-565 NNEMSYVIVEYDCNP
+565 TQRVDLMVIKNDCNP
-580 SSNEEAADISF
+580 PSNEEAADLAIT
-591 AEHSVKSCLPQAEAP
+591 EHSVTSCLPQAVAP
-606 PGYIIVETCPPL
+606 PGYLMVEACPPL

-638 YERTGWFVGR
+638 DDRTGWFVGR

-653 VTARDKREVA
+653 VTARDKREVT

-668 VRYTATQTDGQID
+668 VRYSAKQTNGQID

-696 QWWVLLQHSRA
+696 QWWVLLQHSGA
-707 DLCHRSAA
+707 GLCHRSP
-715 LGRSDS
+715 LERRDGS
-721 SNGEQ
+721 G
-726 LGLL
+726 

>member
-1 MSIACI
+1 
-7 EYKLFVD
+7 
-14 CREKAL
+14 
-20 RVSMGKLRKDG
+20 MGKLRKDG
-31 IPKRSGL
+31 IPKHSGL
-38 QEGDRR
+38 REGDRR
-44 VSRPLSMKL
+44 VGRALSLKL

-62 QRKKANGQCCA
+62 QRQKAGGHCCA
-73 PLQETAEQFNVHKS
+73 PLQETAKQFNVHKS

-99 RRVVSQASVTRFSLN
+99 RRVLTQTSAVRFSLH

-126 DTYTVCKE
+126 DTYTACKE

-149 AMRRSILEHYG
+149 AMRRSILEHYD
-160 EMAATSF
+160 EVAAASF

-206 HARFRRRLRRAS
+206 HARFRRRLRRES
-218 STAPLHETWGRWL
+218 STTAPLHETWGRWL

-258 KRVWLVGS
+258 KRVWLVGC

-316 WHPGVW
+316 WHPDVW

-337 DYALVEMAEITAAAR
+337 DYALIEMAEITAAAR

-362 DNLHGQTTQT
+362 DNLHGQTTET
-372 HLANLAR
+372 HLRNLAR

-421 DNLEL
+421 GNLEL
-426 WTTATNFPVWRKRA
+426 WTTATNFPAWRKRV

-476 DELIRMQ
+476 DELIQMQ
-483 GMEQYFF
+483 GVERYFF

-499 YGSEAMSEVGGME
+499 YESEVDGSE
-512 QMDGLQLGSQEDAQ
+512 QTDGSLLGSRTDAQGEMRELCGHENEHTSIQLG
-526 VEMHE
+526 
-531 LSGNEN
+531 
-537 ENENESTLLMGAQ
+537 GAQ
-550 SIDEMTR
+550 SIDGMTR
-557 TESPISQH
+557 TKSSTTQH
-565 NNEMSYVIVEYDCNP
+565 TQRVDLMVIKNDCNP
-580 SSNEEAADISF
+580 PSNEEAADLAIT
-591 AEHSVKSCLPQAEAP
+591 EHSVTSCLPQAVAP
-606 PGYIIVETCPPL
+606 PGYLMVEACPPL

-638 YERTGWFVGR
+638 DDRTGWFVGR

-653 VTARDKREVA
+653 VTARDKREVT

-668 VRYTATQTDGQID
+668 VRYSAKQTNGQID

-696 QWWVLLQHSRA
+696 QWWVLLQHSGA
-707 DLCHRSAA
+707 VLCHRSA
-715 LGRSDS
+715 LERRDGS
-721 SNGEQ
+721 G
-726 LGLL
+726 